1 MKHLSMVIVTYKRQE
16 LLKRLFGS
24 ILELESEPWR
34 IVVVDNENSAKT
46 KEIVQSFAQA
56 ADAQWGATSAD
67 PDRAGGVSHVVYFP
81 QTENIGGSGGFS
93 RGVGKA
99 YELGAEWFWVM
110 DDDVTVLPEAV
121 DALDKWSHRFQA
133 IQGQRYDTDGGHFY
147 WQYRFNTALAIYNP
161 FSPAG
166 WKEGEEYK
174 ECNALCFEGGC
185 FSREVVKKIGLP
197 DERFFIYLDDAL
209 YGYLASKVTTVAL
222 VPDYVVRREREV
234 ANQSIGSVRQLNS
247 TSDMTRYY
255 ITRNRGYLARYF
267 QLYGDY
273 RPVGYALGTLLNFAK
288 EIVRLIL
295 VDRGHFSSSWA
306 RLWAGYKDSKKIL
319 HDPDWKPMPPLER

>member
-1 MKHLSMVIVTYKRQE
+1 MKRLSMVIVTYKRQE

-24 ILELESEPWR
+24 ILELTEAPWR
-34 IVVVDNENSAKT
+34 IVVVDNERSAET
-46 KEIVQSFAQA
+46 EEIVASFADSA
-56 ADAQWGATSAD
+56 TKLWGGTPDD
-67 PDRAGGVSHVVYFP
+67 PDNLGGTQRVVYFP
-81 QTENIGGSGGFS
+81 QEGNIGGSGGFS

-110 DDDVTVLPEAV
+110 DDDVCVLPDAV
-121 DALDKWSHRFQA
+121 AALGKWSSRFQA

-166 WKEGEEYK
+166 WKPQEEYK

-185 FSREVVKKIGLP
+185 FSREVVQKIGLP
-197 DERFFIYLDDAL
+197 DARFFIYLDDAL

-288 EIVRLIL
+288 EIARLVL
-295 VDRGHFSSSWA
+295 VDRGHFSSSWK
-306 RLWAGYKDSKKIL
+306 RLWEGYKDSKKIL
-319 HDPDWKPMPPLER
+319 HDPDWKPMPPLVR